1 MKEQKIRDFN
11 LIKGFLMKLN
21 FLNRY
26 FVKTK
31 RSNNL
36 LFIAPTEVMSKCVVR
51 ELSDGEFFV
60 SEFDI
65 DNDYN

>member
-36 LFIAPTEVMSKCVVR
+36 LFIAQTEVMSKCVVR